1 MKFTFGIIT
10 SGSCDDV
17 LNQVIDSIEFQNI
30 PEYQIL
36 VVGNSHVSR
45 DNTFIIPFIEN
56 IRPAWITRKKNLIT
70 TNARYENIVYTHDYV
85 VFEDDWYQGFLQF
98 GENFNICMNK
108 FVNPDYSRFRDWVI
122 WPHNDNFMD
131 GIVLPNRECLI
142 PYDMTHLS
150 KYQYISGTYWVAK
163 KNIMMDNPL
172 NENLSW
178 GQGEDVE
185 WSKKCRIK
193 YDFSMNPYSTVRSL
207 KFKDPAFNVA
217 GEETIQKLRMV
228 Q

>member
-10 SGSCDDV
+10 AGTSDES
-17 LNQVIDSIEFQNI
+17 LNLVIDSIERQNI

-36 VVGNSHVSR
+36 VVGNSQVSR
-45 DNTFIIPFIEN
+45 KNTFIIPFDES
-56 IRPAWITRKKNLIT
+56 IRPGWITRKKNIVT
-70 TNARYENIVYTHDYV
+70 INSRYENVVYTHDYV
-85 VFEDDWYQGFLQF
+85 LFEDDWYEGFLKF
-98 GENFNICMNK
+98 GDDFKICINK

-131 GIVLPNRECLI
+131 SIVLPNRECLI

-150 KYQYISGTYWVAK
+150 RYQYISGTYWVAK
-163 KNIMMDNPL
+163 RYVMEDHPLDDNL
-172 NENLSW
+172 LHC
-178 GQGEDVE
+178 QGEDVE
-185 WSKKCRIK
+185 WSKRVRQK
-193 YDFSMNPYSTVRSL
+193 YDFSMNPYSTVKSL

>member
-10 SGSCDDV
+10 AGTSDES
-17 LNQVIDSIEFQNI
+17 LNLVIDSIERQNI

-36 VVGNSHVSR
+36 IVGNSQVSR
-45 DNTFIIPFIEN
+45 KNTFIIPFDES
-56 IRPAWITRKKNLIT
+56 IRPGWITRKKNIVT
-70 TNARYENIVYTHDYV
+70 INARYENVVYTHDYV
-85 VFEDDWYQGFLQF
+85 VFEDDWYEGFLKF
-98 GENFNICMNK
+98 GDDFKICMNK

-131 GIVLPNRECLI
+131 SIVLPNRECLI

-150 KYQYISGTYWVAK
+150 KYQYISGTYWIAK
-163 KNIMMDNPL
+163 KQVMEDHPLDDNL
-172 NENLSW
+172 LHC
-178 GQGEDVE
+178 QGEDVE
-185 WSKKCRIK
+185 WSKRVRYK
-193 YDFSMNPYSTVRSL
+193 YDFSMNPYSTVKSL

>member
-10 SGSCDDV
+10 AGTSDEF
-17 LNQVIDSIEFQNI
+17 LNQVIDSIEKQNI

-36 VVGNSHVSR
+36 VVGNSQVSR
-45 DNTFIIPFIEN
+45 KNTFIIPFDEG
-56 IRPAWITRKKNLIT
+56 IRPGWITRKKNIVT
-70 TNARYENIVYTHDYV
+70 TNARYDNIVYTHDYV
-85 VFEDDWYQGFLQF
+85 VFEDDWYEGFLKF
-98 GENFNICMNK
+98 GEDFKICMNK

-122 WPHNDNFMD
+122 WPHNENFMD
-131 GIVLPNRECLI
+131 SIVLPSRECLI

-163 KNIMMDNPL
+163 KQVMEDHPLDDNL
-172 NENLSW
+172 LHC
-178 GQGEDVE
+178 QGEDVE
-185 WSKKCRIK
+185 WSKRVRYK
-193 YDFSMNPYSTVRSL
+193 YDFSMNPYSTVKSL

>member
-17 LNQVIDSIEFQNI
+17 LNQVIDSIESQNI

-36 VVGNSHVSR
+36 VVGNSYVSR
-45 DNTFIIPFIEN
+45 DNTFIIPFNEN

-70 TNARYENIVYTHDYV
+70 ANARYENIVYTHDYV
-85 VFEDDWYQGFLQF
+85 LFEPGWYSGFLNF
-98 GENFNICMNK
+98 GEDFKVCMNK

-131 GIVLPNRECLI
+131 DIVLPTRECLI
-142 PYDMTHLS
+142 PYDITHLS
-150 KYQYISGTYWVAK
+150 KYMYISGTYWVAK
-163 KNIMMDNPL
+163 KNVMMEFPL

-178 GQGEDVE
+178 GQGEDVF
-185 WSKKCRIK
+185 WSKQIRQK
-193 YDFSMNPYSTVRSL
+193 YDFSINEMSTVRSL
-207 KFKDPAFNVA
+207 KFKDPAFNIA
-217 GEETIQKLRMV
+217 GEETSNRLREV
-228 Q
+228 V